1 VLTCLHERWKDEV
14 GRKCIFFSLVF
25 FLFFVF
31 FFLTDISF
39 WPSKRTKEEE
49 RKKERGKEI
58 RRM

>member
-1 VLTCLHERWKDEV
+1 MLTCLHERWKDEV
-14 GRKCIFFSLVF
+14 GRKCIFFSFVF